1 MKEQNAI
8 EQPAALTDIPMLAE
22 YDRELT
28 EAVVKPEPD
37 MTGQQPQSFG
47 LQLRRAAVQ
56 WRRVSSR

>member
-37 MTGQQPQSFG
+37 MTAQQPQSFG
-47 LQLRRAAVQ
+47 VYSYDALRSS
-56 WRRVSSR
+56 RVSSR